1 MASWRKKK
9 EGREGATQPS
19 PACGRGRT
27 EEVSKASSRIFECAG
42 TTWFRL
48 HNSGSGS
55 HFGSAPFPKLLQKW
69 ALLDMPRV
77 GRDVHI
83 GKAQELSGGDFR
95 YFQAIE
101 F

>member
-1 MASWRKKK
+1 M
-9 EGREGATQPS
+9 
-19 PACGRGRT
+19 
-27 EEVSKASSRIFECAG
+27 VS
-42 TTWFRL
+42 L

-95 YFQAIE
+95 YFPSIE